1 MIIVDKPYVSEFLK
15 QTLIKYQFPVLDT
28 PQIRQFGLNGNINYW
43 SEKKAIEHFK
53 NNPESRLYTNSEN
66 AINWISENLA
76 FTDFP
81 RKINLF
87 KDKFLFR
94 ELVKDLF
101 PDVYYKGFTVSDFD
115 HINISEI
122 PKPFII
128 KPTVGFF
135 SMAVYRVN
143 SDLEWPLV
151 KSKIIKELESVKDI
165 YPKEVMDT
173 NRFIIESIIE
183 GEEFAIDAY
192 YNSEGEP
199 VILNIMKHVFASGN
213 DFSDRL
219 YITSA
224 NIIRENLSE
233 MEQFLQ
239 EIGKLANLKDFP
251 LHVEVRKHPGGKSVP
266 IEVNPLRF
274 GAWCTTADTTW
285 MAYNYNSIECF
296 LSNKKPDW
304 DTLLADKNDKTYA
317 MMVLENSTGYHAS
330 QIKSFNYSK
339 LLSDFEKPLEL
350 REINFHEYPVFGF
363 LFAETR
369 NLNFAELERILKSDL
384 REYVQLNEN

>member
-1 MIIVDKPYVSEFLK
+1 MIIIDKPYVSEFLK
-15 QTLIKYQFPVLDT
+15 QTLVKYQFPVLDI
-28 PQIRQFGLNGNINYW
+28 PQIKQFNLNGNVNLW
-43 SEKKAIEHFK
+43 SEERVIEHFK
-53 NNPESRLYTNSEN
+53 KNPETRLYTNSEN
-66 AINWISENLA
+66 AINWISENLS

-87 KDKFLFR
+87 KNKYLFR

-101 PDVYYKGFTVSDFD
+101 PDVYYKSLSVDD
-115 HINISEI
+115 LDQLNIKDI

-143 SDLEWPLV
+143 EDSEWPLI
-151 KSKIIKELESVKDI
+151 KAKITKELETVKDI

-173 NRFIIESIIE
+173 SRFIIESVIK

-192 YNSEGEP
+192 YNSQGEP
-199 VILNIMKHVFASGN
+199 VVLNIMKHVFASGN

-224 NIIRENLSE
+224 EIIRENIEE
-233 MEQFLQ
+233 MEQFLH
-239 EIGKLANLKDFP
+239 EIGKLSNLKNFP

-266 IEVNPLRF
+266 IEVNPQRF

-285 MAYNYNSIECF
+285 LAYQYNSIEYF
-296 LSNKKPDW
+296 LSDKRPNW
-304 DTLLADKNDKTYA
+304 EQLLSGKNEKTYA
-317 MMVLENSTGYHAS
+317 MMVLENSTGYSAS
-330 QIKSFNYSK
+330 QIKSFNYKK
-339 LLSDFEKPLEL
+339 LLADFEKPLEL
-350 REINFHEYPVFGF
+350 REINYNEYPVFGF
-363 LFAETR
+363 LFVETQTR
-369 NLNFAELERILKSDL
+369 NFAELERILKSDL
-384 REYVQLNEN
+384 SEYIQLF